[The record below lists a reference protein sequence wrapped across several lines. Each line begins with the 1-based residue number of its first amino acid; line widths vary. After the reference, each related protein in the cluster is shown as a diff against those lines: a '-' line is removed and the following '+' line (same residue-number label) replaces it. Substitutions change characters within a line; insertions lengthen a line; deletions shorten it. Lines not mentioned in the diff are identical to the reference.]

1 MHLHFL
7 NGFPIVCWQ
16 LPFFYRTTADIFFYI
31 DVDLHAH
38 EAECQ
43 QDVRIHELLFFLDW
57 KNKRKMS
64 FPFVLPSLFRIFV
77 GRKVV

>member
-1 MHLHFL
+1 MVFPSFVGSFL
-7 NGFPIVCWQ
+7 SFIAQ
-16 LPFFYRTTADIFFYI
+16 LLIFFYI

-43 QDVRIHELLFFLDW
+43 QNVRIHELLFFLDW

-64 FPFVLPSLFRIFV
+64 FPFVFPSLICIFV
-77 GRKVV
+77 G